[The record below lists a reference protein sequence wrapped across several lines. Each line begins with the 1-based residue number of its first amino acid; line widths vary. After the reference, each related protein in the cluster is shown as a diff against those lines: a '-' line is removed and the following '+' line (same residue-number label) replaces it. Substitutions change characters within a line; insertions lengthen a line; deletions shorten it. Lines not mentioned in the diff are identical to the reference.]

1 MEFDLEEATIADLR
15 SRLESGESTAVDLAA
30 TYLERIEAID
40 RGGIR
45 LGSVI
50 EVNPDTEEI
59 ASRLDDERREGRSR
73 GPLHGVPILIK
84 DNLDTADRMMTTSGS
99 LALVG
104 HHAKRDATVVRALR
118 EAGAVIIGKLNQSE
132 WANFRSPHSTSGW
145 SGRGG
150 QCRNPYALDRTPW
163 GSSGGSGAAASA
175 NLAAATIGTET
186 DGSIVLPAA
195 ANGVVGIKPTVGLT
209 SRAGVIPISR
219 SQDTV
224 GPLGRTVAD
233 AAALLSAIVTGAD
246 ALDPGTSGSAGKAGI
261 DYTRFLDP
269 RGLAGARIGVA
280 RKVYFGYSEKADA
293 IVEEAIRAMR
303 ELGAEVVDPADLPH
317 ADQLTFLGTELTVL
331 HYEFKALLNKYLSG
345 VGPELPVHSLAD
357 VIAFNEQHAADE
369 LRYFG
374 QETML
379 AAEAKG
385 SLDELEY
392 RAALAHNH
400 RISRTEG
407 IDAVMDEHR
416 LDALVMPTCTAAWK
430 IDYVLGDHIQG
441 MGTSPAAMAGYPL
454 VSVPAGFVQEMPVGL
469 LFTGRAYSEGTLIRL
484 AFAFEQA
491 TKHRRPPRFLP
502 EVPED
507 TPIRYQATALQRG

>member
-1 MEFDLEEATIADLR
+1 MEFDLEEATITGLR
-15 SRLESGESTAVDLAA
+15 AQLASGETTAVALTAQ
-30 TYLERIEAID
+30 YVQRIDQID
-40 RGGIR
+40 RNGIR

-50 EVNPDTEEI
+50 EVNPDAEEI
-59 ASRLDDERREGRSR
+59 ASKLDDERRERGAR
-73 GPLHGVPILIK
+73 GPLHGIPILVK

-104 HHAKRDATVVRALR
+104 NYAKRDATVVRALR

-150 QCRNPYALDRTPW
+150 QCRNPYSLDRTPW

-209 SRAGVIPISR
+209 SRAGVIPISS

-233 AAALLSAIVTGAD
+233 AAAVLSAIVTGVD
-246 ALDPGTSGSAGKAGI
+246 PLDPGTSRSGDRVGI
-261 DYTRFLDP
+261 DYTRFLDAG
-269 RGLAGARIGVA
+269 GLAGARIGVA
-280 RKVYFGYSEKADA
+280 RKVFFGYSEKADA
-293 IVEEAIRAMR
+293 VVEEAIRAMR
-303 ELGAEVVDPADLPH
+303 ELGAEVIDPADLPH
-317 ADQLTFLGTELTVL
+317 AEHLTFLGTELTVL
-331 HYEFKALLNKYLSG
+331 HYEFKTLLNAYLSR
-345 VGPELPVHSLAD
+345 VDPELPVHSLAD
-357 VIAFNEQHAADE
+357 VIDFNEKHAAEE

-379 AAEAKG
+379 AAEVKG
-385 SLDELEY
+385 SLDEPEY
-392 RAALAHNH
+392 RAALEQNH
-400 RISRTEG
+400 RLSRREG

-454 VSVPAGFVQEMPVGL
+454 VTVPAGFVQGMPIGL
-469 LFTGRAYSEGTLIRL
+469 LFTGRAFSEGTLLRL

-491 TKHRRPPRFLP
+491 TKHRKPPEFLP
-502 EVPED
+502 EMPVD
-507 TPIRYQATALQRG
+507 TPFRHHPAALRRG

>member
-1 MEFDLEEATIADLR
+1 MRSDLQEASIADLR
-15 SRLESGESTAVDLAA
+15 SRLESGESTAGELVES
-30 TYLERIEAID
+30 YLERIEAID
-40 RGGIR
+40 RGGIGI
-45 LGSVI
+45 GSVI
-50 EVNPDTEEI
+50 EVNPDAEEI
-59 ASRLDDERREGRSR
+59 AERLDVERRERGSR
-73 GPLHGVPILIK
+73 GPLHGIPILVK
-84 DNLDTADRMMTTSGS
+84 DNLDTADRMMTTAGS

-104 HHAKRDATVVRALR
+104 HRAQRDATVVRALR
-118 EAGAVIIGKLNQSE
+118 DAGAVIIGKLNLSE
-132 WANFRSPHSTSGW
+132 WANFRSPHSISGW

-209 SRAGVIPISR
+209 SRAGVIPISS

-233 AAALLSAIVTGAD
+233 AAAVLSAIVTGAD
-246 ALDPGTSGSAGKAGI
+246 PLDPGTSGGADKVRI
-261 DYTRFLDP
+261 DYTRFLDAG
-269 RGLAGARIGVA
+269 GLAGARIGVA

-293 IVEEAIRAMR
+293 VVEEAIRAMR
-303 ELGAEVVDPADLPH
+303 ELGAEIIDPADLPH
-317 ADQLTFLGTELTVL
+317 AEHLTFLGTELTVL
-331 HYEFKALLNKYLSG
+331 HYEFKTLLNAYLSR
-345 VGPELPVHSLAD
+345 VSPELPVHSLAD

-385 SLDELEY
+385 SLDEPEY
-392 RAALAHNH
+392 RAALEHNH
-400 RISRTEG
+400 RVSRKEG
-407 IDAVMDEHR
+407 IDAVMDDHR

-430 IDYVLGDHIQG
+430 IDYLLGDHIQG

-454 VSVPAGFVQEMPVGL
+454 VTVPAGFVHGMPIGL
-469 LFTGRAYSEGTLIRL
+469 LFTGRAYSEGTLLRL

-491 TKHRRPPRFLP
+491 TKHRRPPQFLP
-502 EVPED
+502 EIPED
-507 TPIRYQATALQRG
+507 TPIRNHAAPSRRE

>member
-1 MEFDLEEATIADLR
+1 MPFDLEEATIADLQ
-15 SRLESGESTAVDLAA
+15 SRLESGESTAVKLVES
-30 TYLERIEAID
+30 YLERIEAID

-50 EVNPDTEEI
+50 EVNPDAEEI
-59 ASRLDDERREGRSR
+59 AERLDVERRERGSR
-73 GPLHGVPILIK
+73 GPLHGIPVLVK
-84 DNLDTADRMMTTSGS
+84 DNLDTADRMMTTAGS

-104 HHAKRDATVVRALR
+104 HRAQRDATVVRALR
-118 EAGAVIIGKLNQSE
+118 DAGAVIIGKLNLSE
-132 WANFRSPHSTSGW
+132 WANFRSPHSISGW

-195 ANGVVGIKPTVGLT
+195 ACGVVGVKPTVGLT
-209 SRAGVIPISR
+209 SRAGVIPISS

-224 GPLGRTVAD
+224 GPLARTVAD
-233 AAALLSAIVTGAD
+233 AAAVLSVIVTGAD
-246 ALDPGTSGSAGKAGI
+246 PLDPATSGAAESAGI
-261 DYTRFLDP
+261 DYTRFLDAG
-269 RGLAGARIGVA
+269 GLVGARIGLP

-293 IVEEAIRAMR
+293 VAEEAIRALR
-303 ELGAEVVDPADLPH
+303 DLGAEVIDPADLPH
-317 ADQLTFLGTELTVL
+317 SEHLTFLGTELTVL
-331 HYEFKALLNKYLSG
+331 LYEFKAGLNAYLSR
-345 VGPELPVHSLAD
+345 VGSDLSVHSLAD

-369 LRYFG
+369 LQYFG

-379 AAEAKG
+379 QADAKG
-385 SLDELEY
+385 SLDEAEYLMALE
-392 RAALAHNH
+392 LSH
-400 RISRTEG
+400 RLSRQEG

-416 LDALVMPTCTAAWK
+416 LDALVMPTTSPPWK
-430 IDYVLGDHIQG
+430 IDYILGDHIQG

-454 VSVPAGFVQEMPVGL
+454 VTVPAGFVHGVPVGL
-469 LFTGRAYSEGTLIRL
+469 LFTGRAYSEGTLLRL
-484 AFAFEQA
+484 AFAFEQG

-502 EVPED
+502 QIPED
-507 TPIRYQATALQRG
+507 IPVGDHAVASQHG

>member
-1 MEFDLEEATIADLR
+1 MTVDLEEATITDLR
-15 SRLESGESTAVDLAA
+15 SRLESGETTAVELTAQ
-30 TYLERIEAID
+30 YLQRIEQID
-40 RGGIR
+40 RSGIR

-50 EVNPDTEEI
+50 EVNPDAEEI
-59 ASRLDDERREGRSR
+59 ASKLDDERREHGSR
-73 GPLHGVPILIK
+73 GPLHGIPILVK

-104 HHAKRDATVVRALR
+104 HYAQRDATVVRALR
-118 EAGAVIIGKLNQSE
+118 EAGAVIMGKLNQSE

-150 QCRNPYALDRTPW
+150 QCRNPYSLDRTPW

-209 SRAGVIPISR
+209 SRAGVIPISS

-233 AAALLSAIVTGAD
+233 AAAVLSAIVTGAD
-246 ALDPGTSGSAGKAGI
+246 PLDPGTSGGADKVGI
-261 DYTRFLDP
+261 DYTRFLDAG
-269 RGLAGARIGVA
+269 GLAGARIGVA

-293 IVEEAIRAMR
+293 VVEEAIRAMR
-303 ELGAEVVDPADLPH
+303 ELGAEIIDPADLPH
-317 ADQLTFLGTELTVL
+317 AEHLTFLGTELTVL
-331 HYEFKALLNKYLSG
+331 HYEFKTLLNAYLSR
-345 VGPELPVHSLAD
+345 VSPELPVHSLAD

-385 SLDELEY
+385 SLDEPEY
-392 RAALAHNH
+392 RAALEHNH
-400 RISRTEG
+400 RVSRKEG
-407 IDAVMDEHR
+407 IDAVMDDHR

-430 IDYVLGDHIQG
+430 IDYLLGDHIQG

-454 VSVPAGFVQEMPVGL
+454 VTVPAGFVHGMPIGL
-469 LFTGRAYSEGTLIRL
+469 LFTGRAYSEGTLLRL

-491 TKHRRPPRFLP
+491 TKHRRPPQFLL
-502 EVPED
+502 EIPED
-507 TPIRYQATALQRG
+507 TPIRHHAAPSRRE

>member
-1 MEFDLEEATIADLR
+1 MEFDLEEASIADLR
-15 SRLESGESTAVDLAA
+15 SRLESAETTAVKLASA
-30 TYLERIEAID
+30 YIERIEAID

-50 EVNPDTEEI
+50 ELNPEAEAI
-59 ASRLDDERREGRSR
+59 ANELDDERREGRVR
-73 GPLHGVPILIK
+73 GPLHGIPILIK
-84 DNLDTADRMMTTSGS
+84 DNIDTADRMMTTAGS

-118 EAGAVIIGKLNQSE
+118 DAGAVIIGKLNLSE

-150 QCRNPYALDRTPW
+150 QCRNPYSLDRTPW

-186 DGSIVLPAA
+186 DGSITLPAA

-224 GPLGRTVAD
+224 GPLARTVAD
-233 AAALLSAIVTGAD
+233 AAAVLSALVVGAD
-246 ALDPGTSGSAGKAGI
+246 PLDYGTSSSANKAGI
-261 DYTRFLDP
+261 DYTAFLDP
-269 RGLAGARIGVA
+269 RGLAGARIGVP

-293 IVEEAIRAMR
+293 VVDEAIRTMR
-303 ELGAEVVDPADLPH
+303 ELGAEVVDPADLPYAEH
-317 ADQLTFLGTELTVL
+317 LTFLGTELMVL
-331 HYEFKALLNKYLSG
+331 QYEFKALLNKYLVG
-345 VGPELPVHSLAD
+345 VAPELPVHSLAD
-357 VIAFNEQHAADE
+357 VIAFNEKHAAEE

-379 AAEAKG
+379 ASEARG
-385 SLDELEY
+385 SLEEPEY
-392 RAALAHNH
+392 RAALEHNH
-400 RISRTEG
+400 RISRQEG
-407 IDAVMDEHR
+407 IDAVMDQYR
-416 LDALVMPTCTAAWK
+416 LDALVMPACTAAWK
-430 IDYVLGDHIQG
+430 IDYILGDHVQG
-441 MGTSPAAMAGYPL
+441 MGTTPAAMAGYPL
-454 VSVPAGFVQEMPVGL
+454 VTVPAGFVQGMPIGL
-469 LFTGRAYSEGTLIRL
+469 LFTGRAYSEGTLLRL

-491 TKHRRPPRFLP
+491 TNHRRPPKFLP
-502 EVPED
+502 EIPED
-507 TPIRYQATALQRG
+507 TPVRHETAALPRR

>member
-15 SRLESGESTAVDLAA
+15 SQLESGESTAVELAKQ
-30 TYLERIEAID
+30 YLQRIEEID

-50 EVNPDTEEI
+50 EVNPDAEEI
-59 ASRLDDERREGRSR
+59 AGRLDVERQEGRLR
-73 GPLHGVPILIK
+73 GPLHGIPIMVK

-118 EAGAVIIGKLNQSE
+118 DAGAVIIGKLNQSE

-175 NLAAATIGTET
+175 NLAAATVGTET

-195 ANGVVGIKPTVGLT
+195 ACGVVGIKPTVGLT
-209 SRAGVIPISR
+209 SRAGLIPISS

-224 GPLGRTVAD
+224 GALGRTVAD
-233 AAALLSAIVTGAD
+233 VAAVLSAMVTGAD
-246 ALDPGTSGSAGKAGI
+246 PLDPGTAASADKAGI
-261 DYTRFLDP
+261 DYTRFLDAG
-269 RGLAGARIGVA
+269 GLAGARIGVP

-293 IVEEAIRAMR
+293 VVEEAIRALR
-303 ELGAEVVDPADLPH
+303 DLGAEVIDPADLPH
-317 ADQLTFLGTELTVL
+317 AEHLTFLGTELTVL
-331 HYEFKALLNKYLSG
+331 LYEFKTLLNAYLSR
-345 VGPELPVHSLAD
+345 VGADLPVHSLAD
-357 VIAFNEQHAADE
+357 VIAFNEEHAAAE
-369 LRYFG
+369 LQYFG
-374 QETML
+374 QELLLM
-379 AAEAKG
+379 AEAKG
-385 SLDELEY
+385 SLEEAEY
-392 RAALAHNH
+392 RTALELSH
-400 RISRTEG
+400 RRSRQEG
-407 IDAVMDEHR
+407 IDAVMEMHR
-416 LDALVMPTCTAAWK
+416 LDALVMPTTSPPWK
-430 IDYVLGDHIQG
+430 IDYILGDHIQG

-454 VSVPAGFVQEMPVGL
+454 VTVPAGFVQGVPVGL
-469 LFTGRAYSEGTLIRL
+469 LFTGRAYSEGTLLRL
-484 AFAFEQA
+484 AFAFEQG

-502 EVPED
+502 QTPED
-507 TPIRYQATALQRG
+507 TPVRDHAAALQRG

>member
-1 MEFDLEEATIADLR
+1 
-15 SRLESGESTAVDLAA
+15 
-30 TYLERIEAID
+30 
-40 RGGIR
+40 
-45 LGSVI
+45 
-50 EVNPDTEEI
+50 
-59 ASRLDDERREGRSR
+59 
-73 GPLHGVPILIK
+73 
-84 DNLDTADRMMTTSGS
+84 
-99 LALVG
+99 
-104 HHAKRDATVVRALR
+104 
-118 EAGAVIIGKLNQSE
+118 
-132 WANFRSPHSTSGW
+132 
-145 SGRGG
+145 
-150 QCRNPYALDRTPW
+150 
-163 GSSGGSGAAASA
+163 
-175 NLAAATIGTET
+175 
-186 DGSIVLPAA
+186 
-195 ANGVVGIKPTVGLT
+195 
-209 SRAGVIPISR
+209 
-219 SQDTV
+219 
-224 GPLGRTVAD
+224 VAD

-246 ALDPGTSGSAGKAGI
+246 ALDPGTSGSAGMAGI

-293 IVEEAIRAMR
+293 IIEEAIRAMR
-303 ELGAEVVDPADLPH
+303 ELGAEVIDPADLPH

-385 SLDELEY
+385 SLDESEY

-502 EVPED
+502 EIPED

>member
-1 MEFDLEEATIADLR
+1 MQFDLEEATIADLR
-15 SRLESGESTAVDLAA
+15 ARLEGGESTAVELAMSYVA
-30 TYLERIEAID
+30 RIEAID

-50 EVNPDTEEI
+50 EVNPDAEEI
-59 ASRLDDERREGRSR
+59 AGRLDDERREGHLR
-73 GPLHGVPILIK
+73 GPLHGIPILIK

-132 WANFRSPHSTSGW
+132 WANFRSPHSISGW

-150 QCRNPYALDRTPW
+150 QCRNPYSLDRTPW
-163 GSSGGSGAAASA
+163 GSSAGSGAAASA

-186 DGSIVLPAA
+186 DGSIVLPASA
-195 ANGVVGIKPTVGLT
+195 SGVVGIKPTVGLT
-209 SRAGVIPISR
+209 SRVGLIPISS

-233 AAALLSAIVTGAD
+233 AAAVLTAIVTGAD
-246 ALDPGTSGSAGKAGI
+246 PLDPATSRSVDKAGI
-261 DYTRFLDP
+261 DYTRFLDAG
-269 RGLAGARIGVA
+269 GLAGARIGVP

-293 IVEEAIRAMR
+293 VVEEAIRALR
-303 ELGAEVVDPADLPH
+303 DLGAVVIDPADLPNAEH
-317 ADQLTFLGTELTVL
+317 LTFLGTELMVL
-331 HYEFKALLNKYLSG
+331 LYEFKTLLNAYLSR
-345 VGPELPVHSLAD
+345 VGADLPVHSLAD
-357 VIAFNEQHAADE
+357 VIAFNEQHSAAE
-369 LRYFG
+369 LPYFG

-385 SLDELEY
+385 SLDEAEY
-392 RAALAHNH
+392 RTALELNH
-400 RISRTEG
+400 RRSRQEG
-407 IDAVMDEHR
+407 IDAVMDKHR
-416 LDALVMPTCTAAWK
+416 LDALVMPTTTPAWK
-430 IDYVLGDHIQG
+430 IDYVMGDHIQG

-454 VSVPAGFVQEMPVGL
+454 VTVPAGFVMGMPVGL
-469 LFTGRAYSEGTLIRL
+469 LFTGRAYSEATLLRL
-484 AFAFEQA
+484 AFAFEQG

-502 EVPED
+502 EIPED
-507 TPIRYQATALQRG
+507 TLVRDHATALQRG